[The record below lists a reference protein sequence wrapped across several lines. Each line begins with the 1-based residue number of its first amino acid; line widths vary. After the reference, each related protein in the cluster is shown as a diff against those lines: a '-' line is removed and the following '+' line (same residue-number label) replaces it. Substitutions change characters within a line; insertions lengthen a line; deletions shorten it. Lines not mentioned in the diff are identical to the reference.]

1 MIAEKRMPLVCQF
14 SLGMGVR
21 QLRMR
26 PGTAMEQAEDQ
37 ANQQAFIVDVEQ
49 QQLGQVLDVVIGND
63 ILPVAR
69 PQITMN
75 GPPTTLSRKPYQ
87 GNVEAA
93 KIDGRYVQMEK
104 EVARFVWKDEDDQK
118 IANALVA
125 SLVDNLTALEL
136 RSFICVPG
144 ISQRLK
150 RMLKDRLEQTKQA
163 EHERYLVWKEE
174 KRFKG

>member
-1 MIAEKRMPLVCQF
+1 
-14 SLGMGVR
+14 
-21 QLRMR
+21 MR
-26 PGTAMEQAEDQ
+26 RGTAMEQAEDQ
-37 ANQQAFIVDVEQ
+37 ANAQAFIVDVEQ
-49 QQLGQVLDVVIGND
+49 QQMELGQVLDVVAAND
-63 ILPVAR
+63 ILPFAH
-69 PQITMN
+69 PLITMN
-75 GPPTTLSRKPYQ
+75 GPPTILSRKPYQ

-104 EVARFVWKDEDDQK
+104 EVARFVWKDEDEQE
-118 IANALVA
+118 IANAIVA